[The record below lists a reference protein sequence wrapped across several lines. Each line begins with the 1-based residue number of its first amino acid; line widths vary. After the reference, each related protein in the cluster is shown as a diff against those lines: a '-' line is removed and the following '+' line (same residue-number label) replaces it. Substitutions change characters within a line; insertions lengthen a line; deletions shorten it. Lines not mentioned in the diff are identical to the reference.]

1 MPPGNDS
8 LAAGASTG
16 TGESYD
22 AADAREGH
30 RSLVSVGPASVVAV
44 VLWVST
50 VAGRYTFGTG
60 LPGWAT
66 VILVVAAWCVHV
78 ARPARSAH
86 VALTM
91 LICAGLG
98 GGAREWSAAQ
108 VPTGPCGGEVR
119 VVTDPLT
126 RTGFAS
132 LVVRN
137 GTHRVRATGNGAVAA
152 AMSMM
157 RAGER
162 VLLDGTCMPVP
173 AALRSRE
180 LVAHVT
186 GRMSATAVVG
196 RVSDGGGPWRAANRV
211 RALVSQGVGR
221 MSGDDRALFLGLVM
235 GDDSGQSR
243 STVDDFRR
251 SGLSHLCSASGQ
263 NVAYLMAAA
272 GPLLRRLSPG
282 ARLAASLGV
291 IVMFVFLT
299 RGEPSVLRA
308 AAMAAVAALNLHAG
322 RPSNGRAVL
331 AAAVTALLVVDPM
344 LAFSVGFMLSAGAT
358 AGLAW
363 LSHPLS
369 RRLGVPSVLA
379 ATLAAQLGTL
389 PVALAVF
396 GRVPFVSVLANPL
409 AVPVAG
415 VVMLAGL
422 PAAAVAAVMPGSVG
436 QVICAVL
443 TVPVRF
449 VAAVASTCAALD
461 PQGSAAVLAWGVLS
475 AAAAVRWRRRTHVGR

>member
-16 TGESYD
+16 TEESYD
-22 AADAREGH
+22 AAHARRGH
-30 RSLVSVGPASVVAV
+30 RMLASVGPAVTVAC

-50 VAGRYTFGTG
+50 VIGRYTGGAG
-60 LPGWAT
+60 LPAGAT
-66 VILVVAAWCVHV
+66 VALMGAAWCVHV
-78 ARPARSAH
+78 ARPRMSAH
-86 VALTM
+86 GALV
-91 LICAGLG
+91 LVVCAGLG
-98 GGAREWSAAQ
+98 GGAREWSASQ
-108 VPTGPCGGEVR
+108 VPAGPCGGEVR
-119 VVTDPLT
+119 VVSDPVS
-126 RTGFAS
+126 RAGFAS
-132 LVVRN
+132 LVVQT
-137 GTHRVRATGNGAVAA
+137 GGHRVRATGNGAVAA

-162 VLLDGTCMPVP
+162 VMVDGTCAPVP
-173 AALRSRE
+173 AEMRSRE

-186 GRMSATAVVG
+186 GRMSVGAVTG
-196 RVSDGGGPWRAANRV
+196 QVSDGGGTWRAANRV
-211 RALVSQGVGR
+211 RALVARGTGHLTD
-221 MSGDDRALFLGLVM
+221 DDRALFLGLVM

-282 ARLAASLGV
+282 ARLFASLGV

-308 AAMAAVAALNLHAG
+308 SAMAAVAALNLHG
-322 RPSNGRAVL
+322 GHPSNGRVVL
-331 AAAVTALLVVDPM
+331 ATAVTALLVVDPM

-363 LSHPLS
+363 LSHPLAH
-369 RRLGVPSVLA
+369 RLGVPSVVA

-389 PVALAVF
+389 PVALTVF
-396 GRVPFVSVLANPL
+396 GRVPFVSVLTNPL

-415 VVMLAGL
+415 AVMLVGL
-422 PAAAVAAVMPGSVG
+422 PAAAAGALFPAPVAA
-436 QVICAVL
+436 VICAVL
-443 TVPVRF
+443 SLPVRF
-449 VAAVASTCAALD
+449 VAAVASTGAALD
-461 PQGSAAVLAWGVLS
+461 PRGSAAVAAWGALV
-475 AAAAVRWRRRTHVGR
+475 AVAVVRWRQRTHVGR